1 MPGVRFP
8 VSEFFLFGFSE
19 KVTSKGFLKTVQSV
33 RYGVVGNISAGHAD
47 ARGSIPRDG
56 VLPKTNNIPFGRNP
70 CARAGLARNGVL
82 AQSEACVLS
91 KDEVLGSKPRY
102 SIFVFVSVGMV

>member
-8 VSEFFLFGFSE
+8 VTELFGVLAQSE
-19 KVTSKGFLKTVQSV
+19 ACVLRKHEVLGSKPRYSIKTRS
-33 RYGVVGNISAGHAD
+33 
-47 ARGSIPRDG
+47 
-56 VLPKTNNIPFGRNP
+56 
-70 CARAGLARNGVL
+70 GVL

-102 SIFVFVSVGMV
+102 SRNFLLVGMV

>member
-8 VSEFFLFGFSE
+8 VTEFF
-19 KVTSKGFLKTVQSV
+19 
-33 RYGVVGNISAGHAD
+33 
-47 ARGSIPRDG
+47 G
-56 VLPKTNNIPFGRNP
+56 VLAQSEACVLRKHEVLGSKPRYSNRDAT
-70 CARAGLARNGVL
+70 GVL

-102 SIFVFVSVGMV
+102 SIFGFAAVGMV